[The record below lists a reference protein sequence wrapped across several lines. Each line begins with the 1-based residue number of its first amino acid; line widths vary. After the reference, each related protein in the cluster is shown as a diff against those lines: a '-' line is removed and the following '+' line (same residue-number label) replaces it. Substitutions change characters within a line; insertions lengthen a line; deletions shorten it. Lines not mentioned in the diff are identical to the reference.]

1 MILIRASYIYFLSVL
16 IKKMD
21 AIYDSLVDKEVQLTE
36 KGRKA
41 STYIL
46 LHG

>member
-1 MILIRASYIYFLSVL
+1 MLIRTSYIYFLSLL

-36 KGRKA
+36 KGRKV
-41 STYIL
+41 SIYSL
-46 LHG
+46 VHG

>member
-1 MILIRASYIYFLSVL
+1 MLIRTSYIYCLSLL

-36 KGRKA
+36 KGRKV
-41 STYIL
+41 SIYSL
-46 LHG
+46 FHG